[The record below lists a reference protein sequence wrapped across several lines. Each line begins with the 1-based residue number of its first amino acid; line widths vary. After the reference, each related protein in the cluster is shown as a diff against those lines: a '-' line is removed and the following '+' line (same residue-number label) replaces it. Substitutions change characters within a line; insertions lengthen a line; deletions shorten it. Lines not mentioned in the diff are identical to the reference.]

1 MKFLVF
7 GSDGMAGHTISTYL
21 IEKGHSVKGFS
32 RNNILT
38 QYNTIIG
45 DATNSAFVK
54 KIIDENDFDTIINC
68 IGLLNQFAEDDK
80 KDAIYLNSYF
90 PHFLVYITKN
100 SKTQVIHMSTD
111 CVFSGKKG
119 KYKETDFTDGETFY
133 DRTKA
138 LGEINDNRNLTL
150 RNSIVGPDIKESGI
164 GLLNWFMNQE
174 GSIRGFT
181 NALWTGL
188 TTLELAKIME
198 MAAINKSTGLINM
211 VNNVSIS
218 KYDLLKLF
226 NKHLR
231 NDELVIEPYE
241 DYFVDKSLV
250 RTNFSLDYE
259 VPGYETM
266 VSEMSD
272 WMKTHKDFYPHY
284 KL

>member
-1 MKFLVF
+1 MKFLIF
-7 GSDGMAGHTISTYL
+7 GSEGMAGHMISTYL
-21 IEKGHSVKGFS
+21 IEKGHSVRGFS
-32 RNNILT
+32 RNNIIT
-38 QYNTIIG
+38 QHNTIIG
-45 DATNSAFVK
+45 DATDSEFVK
-54 KIIDENDFDTIINC
+54 EIILENDFDVVINC
-68 IGLLNQFAEDDK
+68 IGLLNQFADENQMM
-80 KDAIYLNSYF
+80 AVYLNSYL
-90 PHFLVYITKN
+90 PHFLVSITKN

-119 KYKETDFTDGETFY
+119 NYTETDFTDGETFY

-138 LGEINDNRNLTL
+138 LGEINDSKNLTL

-164 GLLNWFMNQE
+164 GLLNWFMKQE
-174 GSIRGFT
+174 GPVRGFT

-198 MAAINKSTGLINM
+198 IAAINNSTGLINM

-241 DYFVDKSLV
+241 DYYVDKSLV
-250 RTNFSLDYE
+250 RTDFSLDYH
-259 VPGYETM
+259 VPSYETM
-266 VSEMSD
+266 VSELAE
-272 WMKTHKDFYPHY
+272 WMKIHKHYYPHY